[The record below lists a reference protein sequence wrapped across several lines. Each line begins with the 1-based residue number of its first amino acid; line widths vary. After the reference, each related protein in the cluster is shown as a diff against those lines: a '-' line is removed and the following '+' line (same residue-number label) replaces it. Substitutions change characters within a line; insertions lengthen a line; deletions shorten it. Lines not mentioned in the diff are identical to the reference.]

1 MVLDKIFPK
10 DTVVVNLESTEKD
23 ELFEELV
30 ESIHTYCPTLDRD
43 EALTSLKAR
52 EEKMSTGIMH
62 NVAVPHALITSLDK
76 MVGAIGISKSGID
89 YDSLDKAP
97 VHVVFMILG
106 AEGDTEHHIQV
117 LKQLAL
123 VLQMPGIV
131 DKIVKCETAS
141 DVYSLVC
148 KSEDE
153 ISN

>member
-43 EALTSLKAR
+43 ETLNSLKAR